1 MGKSLPS
8 LSDFFNSKRATI
20 ASENILLGAG
30 RTATSKIS
38 EEEENNLANGSNT
51 TAQKLSML
59 PPIALQVRKLFAYKT
74 PNSSLTTKSY
84 YLILQKKKKNNQI
97 EATSSAVDGSISVID
112 TSLLSRRHSQSL
124 PTLQP
129 NHPGLIRDGSC
140 AMSEY
145 DKSSGV
151 GLADNTTCRTGG
163 TSDFLQRRLTDD
175 MALINSMIEDSS
187 YITYFTQPPFNRI
200 TLFFEDYKVEEEYRR
215 LAWKEH
221 KSNPDH
227 QSDAEKKVAK
237 TVSIT
242 VLDTYFD
249 LVTVSLLFAIVNMD
263 GLWGP
268 HEVSTG
274 WVAYFIL
281 TFVFLTA
288 SISILVKHL
297 NKVETNT
304 ETRNKNHRKKS
315 VITKVSGLL
324 TLFSA
329 ACSLMLV
336 YAFADLS
343 MVQRLPSVSPVG
355 LFPPFHSNLRS
366 ARQLPL

>member
-1 MGKSLPS
+1 
-8 LSDFFNSKRATI
+8 
-20 ASENILLGAG
+20 
-30 RTATSKIS
+30 
-38 EEEENNLANGSNT
+38 
-51 TAQKLSML
+51 ML
-59 PPIALQVRKLFAYKT
+59 PPIALQVRKSFALKN
-74 PNSSLTTKSY
+74 PEFFPHHKV
-84 YLILQKKKKNNQI
+84 LQKKKKNNQI

-249 LVTVSLLFAIVNMD
+249 LVTVSLLFAIVNID

-315 VITKVSGLL
+315 VITKVL
-324 TLFSA
+324 
-329 ACSLMLV
+329 
-336 YAFADLS
+336 
-343 MVQRLPSVSPVG
+343 
-355 LFPPFHSNLRS
+355 
-366 ARQLPL
+366 